1 LSVFIYNDEELHK
14 REGCENVGKTKVL
27 PAIILSA
34 AMLLLA
40 ACGNEEEASGS
51 PEKKDSKPKTEEAT
65 KTEEISE
72 TDETEEPSS
81 ETTREVLNPN
91 IAEESEGDIEVIYT
105 NKEPNYAHDMDG
117 FKVSVDEYQIV
128 KVTDMNRDFYIEFDD
143 QTEGYVVTAKV
154 TIDNATEKAM
164 YYSPNLTIQLSNEL
178 DYIPTDRAFVR
189 EEYPKSK
196 IETETSK
203 WAAGEKITGLVSFT
217 LTNAQ
222 FDSLKTI
229 KPKFIIGGGVAD
241 NNQYEGSNQE
251 KGIFDFTYSGEQ
263 QEATSNATK
272 FYPDQL
278 TTGNIADKEMILEK
292 TGINETQQLEDVKVT
307 LEGVQYAEVLP
318 TEANKERFSN
328 FGDNGIVALTVKLK
342 LDNQSDAPISIWNI
356 GSKVAIDKVRGN
368 VLSQGMVEPSD
379 PKEIKAGEQGD
390 KYHVFLFRKDE
401 FELFKQFDLEFG
413 PFVGEDG
420 EDQFKGKT
428 VTFTLP
434 R

>member
-1 LSVFIYNDEELHK
+1 LSLFIYNYEELHK

-27 PAIILSA
+27 LATIISA

-51 PEKKDSKPKTEEAT
+51 SEKKDSNPK
-65 KTEEISE
+65 
-72 TDETEEPSS
+72 TDETNAKTDEMEDTSS
-81 ETTREVLNPN
+81 EINGEVLNPN
-91 IAEESEGDIEVIYT
+91 IAEESEGDVEVVYT
-105 NKEPNYAHDMDG
+105 NKDPKYSHDMDG
-117 FKVSVDEYQIV
+117 FKVAVDEYQIV
-128 KVTDMNRDFYIEFDD
+128 KVTDMNTDFNIEFED

-154 TIDNATEKAM
+154 TIDNTTDKSM
-164 YYSPNLTIQLSNEL
+164 YYSPNFTIQLSSEL

-189 EEYPKSK
+189 EEYPKSLV
-196 IETETSK
+196 ETETSK
-203 WAAGEKITGLVSFT
+203 WAAGETVQGLVSFT

-222 FDSLKTI
+222 FDSLKSV

-241 NNQYEGSNQE
+241 NNQFSGSNQE
-251 KGIFDFTYSGEQ
+251 KGIFDYTYSGEQ
-263 QEATSNATK
+263 QEATANATK

-278 TTGNIADKEMILEK
+278 TTGNMADKKMIFEK
-292 TGINETQQLEDVKVT
+292 TGINETQQLGDVTVT
-307 LEGVQYAEVLP
+307 LDGVQYAEIIP

-342 LDNQSDAPISIWNI
+342 LDNQSGAPISLRNT
-356 GSKVAIDKVRGN
+356 GSKVVIDKDRGN
-368 VLSQGMVEPSD
+368 VIAQGMVEPSD
-379 PKEIKAGEQGD
+379 PKEIQSGEQGE
-390 KYHVFLFRKDE
+390 KYHVFMFRKDE
-401 FELFKQFDLEFG
+401 FELFKTFDLKFG

-420 EDQFKGKT
+420 KDQFKGKT